1 MAKSYKLW
9 LEIEELE
16 DGDPTGNDLGMLPD
30 SLGEFKGRGALRQA
44 IKHAATIADVFAT
57 YPDSSDFVAN
67 SEIILRREREQELKK
82 SRNIPRQGKG
92 SRDELAGG

>member
-30 SLGEFKGRGALRQA
+30 SLGEFKVEAR
-44 IKHAATIADVFAT
+44 
-57 YPDSSDFVAN
+57 
-67 SEIILRREREQELKK
+67 
-82 SRNIPRQGKG
+82 
-92 SRDELAGG
+92 